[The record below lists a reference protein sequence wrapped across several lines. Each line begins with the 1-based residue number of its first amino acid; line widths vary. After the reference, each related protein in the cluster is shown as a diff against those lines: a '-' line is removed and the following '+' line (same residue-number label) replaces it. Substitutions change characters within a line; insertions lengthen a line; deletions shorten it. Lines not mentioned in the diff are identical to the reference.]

1 MSRRLRL
8 LTAAA
13 LGMLILAGL
22 AFAPA
27 SAARATGAVKWWTLE
42 TEHFFIH
49 FPSGYGDT
57 AREVALYAEKAYATL
72 RAEFGQ
78 APEKIDIVMDDRHD
92 VTNGL
97 TDPLFDRITLYM
109 PNLRWSDLGNARRGS
124 WLEALIFHELVHEI
138 DMNQVRGVPSL
149 LRRVFGKIILPS
161 AVKPMSF
168 VEGLAVYEKYKH
180 LGESRANDA
189 RTRMMVRQMVAE
201 DRLPLLDLI
210 EQFYKRDSW
219 PPAAE
224 LVYNYS
230 SLLMKYIEETYG
242 PEALAS
248 ISANHSGSVPLLG
261 GGIDR
266 AVKKAVGVPLTNLYD
281 DFVDALNEEFGAEIE
296 SICAEGVT
304 SADQLTSLGSY
315 VESPAWVR
323 SAVAGSGQ
331 RLGYAAQSSKR
342 SGIRL
347 FDPASGVDQ
356 EAFALASGA
365 RGSFPDWS
373 PDGSSI
379 LYVAPE
385 LRSGPYL
392 GLDIYTRNLACGA
405 ETRLTDGER
414 AYYARYSPD
423 GATIYYARIEERN
436 CGTALCA
443 IDIATGSR
451 RMIRSF
457 EDCNGSIH
465 SFSVSP
471 DGNCIAMALWR
482 SGRQDIYLLSAD
494 GANLRQLTAD
504 TAQDSDP
511 TWTPDGQHILF
522 SSDPDRIYNIY
533 AVSIGSGEIRK
544 VTNLISGAFFPA
556 VAA

>member
-1 MSRRLRL
+1 MSRKLRL

-27 SAARATGAVKWWTLE
+27 SVARAAGATEWWTLE

-49 FPSGYGDT
+49 FRSGYGDV
-57 AREVALYAEKAYATL
+57 AREVGMYAEKAYATL

-78 APEKIDIVMDDRHD
+78 APEKIDIVIDDRHD

-109 PNLRWSDLGNARRGS
+109 PNLRWSDLGNARRES
-124 WLEALIFHELVHEI
+124 WLEALVFHELVHEI

-149 LRRVFGKIILPS
+149 LRRVFGKIILPN

-189 RTRMMVRQMVAE
+189 RTRMMVRQMVAD
-201 DRLPLLDLI
+201 DRLPRLDQI

-230 SLLMKYIEETYG
+230 SLLMRYIEEAYG

-248 ISANHSGSVPLLG
+248 ISAGHSGSVPFLG
-261 GGIDR
+261 GGIER
-266 AVKKAVGVPLTNLYD
+266 AVRSAVGVSLADLYD
-281 DFVDALNEEFGAEIE
+281 GFIDALYEEFGAEIE
-296 SICAEGVT
+296 SICAGGVT
-304 SADQLTSLGSY
+304 PADQLTSLGSY

-323 SAVAGSGQ
+323 SAAAGSGQ
-331 RLGYAAQSSKR
+331 LLGYAAHSGKR

-347 FDPASGVDQ
+347 FDPASGADR
-356 EAFALASGA
+356 EAFALTSGA

-373 PDGSSI
+373 PDGSSVV
-379 LYVAPE
+379 YVAPE

-392 GLDIYTRNLACGA
+392 SLDIYTRDLTCGA

-414 AYYARYSPD
+414 EQQSFAGQCHRV
-423 GATIYYARIEERN
+423 
-436 CGTALCA
+436 
-443 IDIATGSR
+443 R
-451 RMIRSF
+451 RR
-457 EDCNGSIH
+457 
-465 SFSVSP
+465 
-471 DGNCIAMALWR
+471 
-482 SGRQDIYLLSAD
+482 
-494 GANLRQLTAD
+494 
-504 TAQDSDP
+504 
-511 TWTPDGQHILF
+511 
-522 SSDPDRIYNIY
+522 
-533 AVSIGSGEIRK
+533 
-544 VTNLISGAFFPA
+544 
-556 VAA
+556 

>member
-27 SAARATGAVKWWTLE
+27 SVARATGAVKWWTLE

-49 FPSGYGDT
+49 FRSGYGDT

-97 TDPLFDRITLYM
+97 TDPLFDRMTLYM
-109 PNLRWSDLGNARRGS
+109 PNLRWSDLGNARRES

-138 DMNQVRGVPSL
+138 NTNQVRGVPSL
-149 LRRVFGKIILPS
+149 LRRVFGKIILPN

-201 DRLPLLDLI
+201 DRLPRLDQI

-219 PPAAE
+219 PP
-224 LVYNYS
+224 
-230 SLLMKYIEETYG
+230 
-242 PEALAS
+242 
-248 ISANHSGSVPLLG
+248 GSVPLLG

-266 AVKKAVGVPLTNLYD
+266 AARKAVGVPLTDLYD

-544 VTNLISGAFFPA
+544 VTNLISGAFCPA